1 MSKIMW
7 SPCVEAES
15 HNGVRELSIYTKH
28 LTNRR
33 IFLNGTIDSDLA
45 NDIVAQLLYLEEE
58 SEEPIYFYINSNG
71 GEINAGLFIYDVL
84 QEMTVP
90 VYMYCTGMAASMA
103 AILLAGGQKG
113 RRFILP
119 HSKTMIHEPL
129 LAGGMGG
136 SATSIRNI
144 SDSIL
149 ETKQIVNEILAKHT
163 GKTLEE
169 IDKATAFDNY
179 MNAEKSVE
187 FGICDKVV
195 TSLLKK
201 EVN

>member
-1 MSKIMW
+1 MNRISW
-7 SPCVEAES
+7 NPSVEVEGL
-15 HNGVRELSIYTKH
+15 NGTREVNIYTRH
-28 LTNRR
+28 LSKRR
-33 IFLNGTIDSDLA
+33 IFLNGEIDRDMA
-45 NDIVAQLLYLEEE
+45 NDIVSQLLYLQDE
-58 SEEPIYFYINSNG
+58 SEEPIFFYINSNG
-71 GEINAGLFIYDVL
+71 GEINAGLYIYDVI
-84 QEMTVP
+84 QSMTVT

-103 AILLAGGQKG
+103 ALLLAGGQPG

-129 LAGGMGG
+129 LAGGVKG

-149 ETKQIVNEILAKHT
+149 ETRNIVNGILAKHT
-163 GKTLEE
+163 GKTIKEVN
-169 IDKATAFDNY
+169 KATAFDNY

-195 TSLLKK
+195 SGMN
-201 EVN
+201 EISS

>member
-1 MSKIMW
+1 MNRLNW
-7 SPCVEAES
+7 SPCVEIES
-15 HNGVRELSIYTKH
+15 HNGIRELSVYTRH

-33 IFLNGTIDSDLA
+33 IFLNGEINRDTA
-45 NDIVAQLLYLEEE
+45 NDIVAQLLYLQED
-58 SEEPIYFYINSNG
+58 SSEPIYIYINSGG

-84 QEMTVP
+84 QSMTVP
-90 VYMYCTGMAASMA
+90 VYMYCTGIAASMA

-129 LAGGMGG
+129 LAGGVGG

-149 ETKQIVNEILAKHT
+149 ETRKIVNNILAKHT
-163 GKTLEE
+163 GKSRKE
-169 IDKATAFDNY
+169 IDRATSFDNY

-187 FGICDKVV
+187 FGICDKIV
-195 TSLLKK
+195 TSLL
-201 EVN
+201 EVEE

>member
-1 MSKIMW
+1 MNRISW
-7 SPCVEAES
+7 SPCVEVEGL
-15 HNGVRELSIYTKH
+15 NGTREVNLYTRHLSK
-28 LTNRR
+28 RR
-33 IFLNGTIDSDLA
+33 IFLNGEIDRDTA
-45 NDIVAQLLYLEEE
+45 NDIVAQLLYLQDE
-58 SEEPIYFYINSNG
+58 SDEPIFFYINSPG
-71 GEINAGLFIYDVL
+71 GEINAGLYIYDVI
-84 QEMTVP
+84 QSMTVP

-103 AILLAGGQKG
+103 ALLLAGGQPG

-129 LAGGMGG
+129 LAGGVGG

-149 ETKQIVNEILAKHT
+149 ETRNIVNGILAKHT
-163 GKTLEE
+163 GKTIKEVN
-169 IDKATAFDNY
+169 KATSFDNY

-195 TSLLKK
+195 YGMS
-201 EVN
+201 EIPA